1 MGLNLMKFISMLHLN
16 RIFFAC
22 FLPGGAGGGPEEN
35 RKSWTNILPVEEYK
49 IKSTSTH
56 FNQQNTEL
64 TQNCGKKR
72 NMMST

>member
-1 MGLNLMKFISMLHLN
+1 MLHLN
-16 RIFFAC
+16 RIIFAC
-22 FLPGGAGGGPEEN
+22 FLPGGAGGGPGEN
-35 RKSWTNILPVEEYK
+35 RKSWTNILSGEENK
-49 IKSTSTH
+49 RKSISTH